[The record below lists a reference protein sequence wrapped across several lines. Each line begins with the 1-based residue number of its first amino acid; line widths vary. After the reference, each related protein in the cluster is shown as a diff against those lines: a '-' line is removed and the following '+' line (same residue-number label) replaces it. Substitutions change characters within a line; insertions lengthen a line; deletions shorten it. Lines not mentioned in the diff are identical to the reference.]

1 MKEEDALD
9 DDSLELAGLAPMTIF
24 EGILVSKLPSLV
36 PERVLAVAPELKEL
50 EFASKEIDNVL
61 PLFSK
66 IGLLVSKKS
75 NFISPFD
82 STEFKIPSLSRSR
95 SILSIIPSLSE

>member
-36 PERVLAVAPELKEL
+36 PERVLAVAP
-50 EFASKEIDNVL
+50 
-61 PLFSK
+61 
-66 IGLLVSKKS
+66 
-75 NFISPFD
+75 
-82 STEFKIPSLSRSR
+82 
-95 SILSIIPSLSE
+95 

>member
-24 EGILVSKLPSLV
+24 DGTLVSKLPSLV
-36 PERVLAVAPELKEL
+36 PERVLVVAPELKEL
-50 EFASKEIDNVL
+50 EFASKEMDNVL

-66 IGLLVSKKS
+66 IGLLVSEKS
-75 NFISPFD
+75 NFISFYSVIVI
-82 STEFKIPSLSRSR
+82 STECTKILYT
-95 SILSIIPSLSE
+95 IWGYTI

>member
-66 IGLLVSKKS
+66 IGLLVSK
-75 NFISPFD
+75 NQ
-82 STEFKIPSLSRSR
+82 
-95 SILSIIPSLSE
+95 ILFLHLIRLNLKFHHYQDQDQYCQ